1 VSNLTGAA
9 PRGLKQ
15 PKPPKKPRKAV
26 RKVSAKRAD
35 YLASG
40 ARKEGLAHMGLVSQ
54 LPCLVCGCYGVEVH
68 HLPYPRGDMRTIPL
82 CPRHHRR
89 EFGPGAY
96 HYSRSAFNEA
106 HGSDDKLLARVA
118 AMIAAM

>member
-15 PKPPKKPRKAV
+15 PKSPKKPRKAV
-26 RKVSAKRAD
+26 PRISKRRAA
-35 YLASG
+35 YLASD
-40 ARKEGLAHMGLVSQ
+40 ARKDGLAHMGLVAQ

-68 HLPYPRGDMRTIPL
+68 HLPHPRDDLLTIPL

-89 EFGPGAY
+89 EYGPGSY

-106 HGSDDKLLARVA
+106 HGSDDELLARVA